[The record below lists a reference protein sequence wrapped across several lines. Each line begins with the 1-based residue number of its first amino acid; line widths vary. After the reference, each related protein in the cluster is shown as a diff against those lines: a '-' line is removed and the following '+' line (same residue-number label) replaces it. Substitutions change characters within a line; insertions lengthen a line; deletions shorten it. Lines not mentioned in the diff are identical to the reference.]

1 MSNEPI
7 QRPLGVAMIGYAFM
21 GKAHSNA
28 WRNVASYFDVPALEQ
43 KVLVGRDAAAVS
55 EAAAKYGWQETA
67 TDWRSVL
74 DRDDIHIV
82 DICAP
87 GWMHAEIAI
96 AALEAG
102 KHVLLEKPLANTL
115 AEAEAITAAAR
126 AARAKGVQSMV
137 GFNYRRVPALALAK
151 ELVSEG
157 RLGAIRQVRAAYLQ
171 DWLADEAAPMTW
183 RLKKETAGSGALGD
197 IASHAIDQVLFLL
210 GDQVTEVSGR
220 LQTFVNQRPGAAGLE
235 DVTVDDAAWATL
247 TLASGA
253 IASVE
258 ASRVATGR
266 KNSLQIE
273 IYGDKGALRFDL
285 ENLNELQ
292 FLDATA
298 PAREQG
304 FRRIVVTEP
313 EHPYLDAWWPQGHI
327 IGWEHTFTH
336 EIRDLLLA
344 IDGGTEPSPSFEDG
358 LEVQRILAAVEE
370 SAAAKSALIQLSTY
384 LKEPDMPRPYTLF
397 TGQWAD
403 LPFEEVA
410 RLASGWG
417 YDGLEIAVSG
427 DHLDAWRWDE
437 PGYVESKLAIL
448 NKYNLK
454 VWAISNHLKGQ
465 AVCDDPIDF
474 RHEAIVGAKVW
485 GDGDPEG
492 VRQRAAEEMKH
503 TARLAKALGVD
514 TVVGFT
520 GSSIWQYVAMF
531 PPVPEKVIDA
541 GYQDFADR
549 WNPILDVFDECGVR
563 FAHEVHP
570 SEIAYDYW
578 TTVRTLEAI
587 GHRPAFGLNWDPSHM
602 MWQGIDPVSFIWDF
616 KDRIYHVDCKDTK
629 VRQTG
634 RNTVMGSHLAW
645 GDPRRGWD
653 FVSAGR
659 GDVPWEA
666 SFRALT
672 AIGYDGPI
680 SVEWEDAGMD
690 RLHGA
695 PEALAALKKFDFPP
709 SNTSFDA
716 AFKQ

>member
-55 EAAAKYGWQETA
+55 EAAGKYGWQETA

-74 DRDDIHIV
+74 DRDDVHIV

-157 RLGAIRQVRAAYLQ
+157 RLGSVRQVRAAYLQ
-171 DWLADEAAPMTW
+171 DWLADESAPMTW
-183 RLKKETAGSGALGD
+183 RLTKETAGSGALGD

-210 GDQVTEVSGR
+210 GGQVTEVSGR
-220 LQTFVNQRPGAAGLE
+220 LQTFVDQRPGAEGLE

-336 EIRDLLLA
+336 QIRDFLLA
-344 IDGGTEPSPSFEDG
+344 IAGGTQPSPSFEDG

-370 SAAAKSALIQLSTY
+370 SAAAKSALIQLAAAPT
-384 LKEPDMPRPYTLF
+384 E
-397 TGQWAD
+397 
-403 LPFEEVA
+403 
-410 RLASGWG
+410 
-417 YDGLEIAVSG
+417 
-427 DHLDAWRWDE
+427 
-437 PGYVESKLAIL
+437 
-448 NKYNLK
+448 
-454 VWAISNHLKGQ
+454 
-465 AVCDDPIDF
+465 
-474 RHEAIVGAKVW
+474 GA
-485 GDGDPEG
+485 
-492 VRQRAAEEMKH
+492 
-503 TARLAKALGVD
+503 
-514 TVVGFT
+514 
-520 GSSIWQYVAMF
+520 
-531 PPVPEKVIDA
+531 
-541 GYQDFADR
+541 
-549 WNPILDVFDECGVR
+549 
-563 FAHEVHP
+563 
-570 SEIAYDYW
+570 
-578 TTVRTLEAI
+578 
-587 GHRPAFGLNWDPSHM
+587 
-602 MWQGIDPVSFIWDF
+602 
-616 KDRIYHVDCKDTK
+616 
-629 VRQTG
+629 
-634 RNTVMGSHLAW
+634 
-645 GDPRRGWD
+645 
-653 FVSAGR
+653 
-659 GDVPWEA
+659 
-666 SFRALT
+666 
-672 AIGYDGPI
+672 
-680 SVEWEDAGMD
+680 
-690 RLHGA
+690 
-695 PEALAALKKFDFPP
+695 
-709 SNTSFDA
+709 
-716 AFKQ
+716 